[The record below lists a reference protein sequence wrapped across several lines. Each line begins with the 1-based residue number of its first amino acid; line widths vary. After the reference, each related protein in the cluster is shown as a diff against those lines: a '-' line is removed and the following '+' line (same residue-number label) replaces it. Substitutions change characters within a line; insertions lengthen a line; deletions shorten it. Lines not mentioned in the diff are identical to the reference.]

1 MKRVLSTSVSVGV
14 ATGLYGIS
22 FGALASVAGLDLLR
36 ALALAELP
44 TSSDADLERYSKG
57 VVHGAMLQALAREK
71 NDLLAA
77 LKRIDMTAQPEA
89 YAQVQRQL
97 VELEA
102 ERRTY
107 MA

>member
-1 MKRVLSTSVSVGV
+1 
-14 ATGLYGIS
+14 
-22 FGALASVAGLDLLR
+22 
-36 ALALAELP
+36 LALAELP
-44 TSSDADLERYSKG
+44 ATSDSDLERYSKG
-57 VVHGAMLQALAREK
+57 VVSGAMLQALAREK

-77 LKRIDMTAQPEA
+77 LKRIDMATQPDS
-89 YAQVQRQL
+89 YAAVQRQL

>member
-1 MKRVLSTSVSVGV
+1 MNQL
-14 ATGLYGIS
+14 ANELTGEL
-22 FGALASVAGLDLLR
+22 LDLLR

-44 TSSDADLERYSKG
+44 ASSEADLERYSKG
-57 VVHGAMLQALAREK
+57 VVSGAMLQALAREK

-77 LKRIDMTAQPEA
+77 LKRIDMTSQPDE
-89 YAQVQRQL
+89 YSQVQRQL

>member
-1 MKRVLSTSVSVGV
+1 VNQL
-14 ATGLYGIS
+14 ANELTGEL
-22 FGALASVAGLDLLR
+22 LDLLR

-44 TSSDADLERYSKG
+44 ASSEADLERYSKG
-57 VVHGAMLQALAREK
+57 VVNGAMLQALAREK

-77 LKRIDMTAQPEA
+77 LKRIDMTSQPDA
-89 YAQVQRQL
+89 YSQVQRQL

>member
-1 MKRVLSTSVSVGV
+1 
-14 ATGLYGIS
+14 
-22 FGALASVAGLDLLR
+22 
-36 ALALAELP
+36 
-44 TSSDADLERYSKG
+44 
-57 VVHGAMLQALAREK
+57 MLQALAREK

-77 LKRIDMTAQPEA
+77 LKRIDMATQPDS
-89 YAQVQRQL
+89 YAAVQRQL